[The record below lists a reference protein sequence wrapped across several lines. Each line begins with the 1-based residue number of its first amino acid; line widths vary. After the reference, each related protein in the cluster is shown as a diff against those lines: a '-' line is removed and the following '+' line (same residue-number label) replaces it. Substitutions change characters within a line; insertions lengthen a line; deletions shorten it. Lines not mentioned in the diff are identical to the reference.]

1 MATCISLHNQAVA
14 PALRNAARALI
25 RTVAQDDYVDDVRTG
40 WAPPSKPARR
50 TLPLVLLVL
59 TFTTGVVDAVSY
71 LGLGQVFTGLQ
82 TGNVVVLGF
91 GLAGARGF
99 TVAPP
104 AVSLASFFA
113 GAWLGGRLAARRSG
127 RHRRWFA
134 LALALEAGL
143 VAIAAVVAADLAV
156 DAATDRRFVVIAL
169 LALGMGLR
177 SATVRRLGV
186 PELTTTVVTSTITAL
201 AVGPEVS
208 GGGVVRRLWLLAT
221 LAVRL
226 AGAVA
231 GALLVRETLSLSFAV
246 AAGLILVAAVAYVAP
261 LIGRER
267 RRRRD
272 ARGSS

>member
-1 MATCISLHNQAVA
+1 MA
-14 PALRNAARALI
+14 PAFRDAARALI
-25 RTVAQDDYVDDVRTG
+25 RAVAQDEYAGDVRAG

-50 TLPLVLLVL
+50 TLPIVLLVL
-59 TFTTGVVDAVSY
+59 TFTTGILDAVSY

-91 GLAGARGF
+91 GLAGTRGF

-113 GAWLGGRLAARRSG
+113 GAWLGGRLGAHLSR

-134 LALALEAGL
+134 LALALEAVL
-143 VAIAAVVAADLAV
+143 VAIAAVAAAGLATGV
-156 DAATDRRFVVIAL
+156 ATDRRLAVVAL
-169 LALGMGLR
+169 LAVGMGLR
-177 SATVRRLGV
+177 SATVRRLGR

-201 AVGPEVS
+201 AVGPDS
-208 GGGVVRRLWLLAT
+208 TGGGAARRLWQLAT

-231 GALLVRETLSLSFAV
+231 GALLVRETLAVSFAV
-246 AAGLILVAAVAYVAP
+246 AAALILLAAVVYVAP
-261 LIGRER
+261 LVARVR
-267 RRRRD
+267 R
-272 ARGSS
+272 A